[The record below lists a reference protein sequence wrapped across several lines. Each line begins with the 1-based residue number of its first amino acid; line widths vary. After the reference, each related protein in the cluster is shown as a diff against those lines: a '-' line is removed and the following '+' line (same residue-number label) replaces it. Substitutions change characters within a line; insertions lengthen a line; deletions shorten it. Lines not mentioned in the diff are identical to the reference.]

1 MSSTKTA
8 STIPPPLE
16 RSTSRDIPI
25 LQKMTSAYT
34 QWHTAMRQIE
44 KLSRYTLGTKI
55 DTLFT
60 DTLELI
66 LYAAYANR
74 KQKFLAVQK
83 ASTKLDALK
92 YFLQVAWQ
100 VKALDHKTYARISAP
115 LEEIGKMLGGWLKQV
130 EKDS

>member
-1 MSSTKTA
+1 
-8 STIPPPLE
+8 
-16 RSTSRDIPI
+16 
-25 LQKMTSAYT
+25 
-34 QWHTAMRQIE
+34 MRQIE

-74 KQKFLAVQK
+74 TQKFLAVQK

-92 YFLQVAWQ
+92 YFLQITWQ
-100 VKALDHKTYARISAP
+100 LKALDHKTYARISAP
-115 LEEIGKMLGGWLKQV
+115 LEEIGKMLGGWLKHV
-130 EKDS
+130 DPTS

>member
-1 MSSTKTA
+1 MNQLKA
-8 STIPPPLE
+8 PPQ
-16 RSTSRDIPI
+16 RKKYGDDIPI
-25 LQKMTSAYT
+25 LQKVTEAYIA
-34 QWHTAMRQIE
+34 WHVAMRQIE

-74 KQKFLAVQK
+74 TQKFLAVQK

-92 YFLQVAWQ
+92 YFLQIAWQ
-100 VKALDHKTYARISAP
+100 LKALDHKTYARISAP
-115 LEEIGKMLGGWLKQV
+115 LEEIGKMLGGWLKHV
-130 EKDS
+130 EPEK